1 MPLPERVLIDTSAF
15 YAMLSTADEFHK
27 AAKQAYER
35 LVDREQELW
44 TTSYVLVESIA
55 LANRRLGFAP
65 LNTFFDRLRPFVQIL
80 WVDSRI
86 HNEAWR
92 QFSENEGRGLS
103 FVDLTTAVAAS
114 QMRAHVFTFDSGFAK
129 QGIPAVPK

>member
-15 YAMLSTADEFHK
+15 YAMLSSNDEFHQP
-27 AAKQAYER
+27 ANQTYER

-55 LANRRLGFAP
+55 LAHRRLGFAP
-65 LNTFFDRLRPFVQIL
+65 LKTFFDRLRPFVQTL

-86 HNEAWR
+86 HNEAWQ
-92 QFSENEGRGLS
+92 QFSANEGRGLS
-103 FVDLTTAVAAS
+103 FVDLTTSIAAS
-114 QMRAHVFTFDSGFAK
+114 QIRAHVFTFDAGFMNR
-129 QGIPAVPK
+129 GIPVVPK